1 MQYYY
6 ITFWR
11 EHILRGKYS
20 VVFQNMTQISP
31 NVCRLSKYDEVM
43 KQEEVAELRKSKN
56 DNEDL
61 GETIKYLQVLFCL
74 TPV

>member
-1 MQYYY
+1 
-6 ITFWR
+6 
-11 EHILRGKYS
+11 
-20 VVFQNMTQISP
+20 MTQISP

-74 TPV
+74 TPVFGLSMGTMLILHVWL